1 MHLSGLGLVGRQAS
15 GRLMCLHVT
24 CGTSF
29 AAEMLMAMLYKPTI
43 RAYFEPQ
50 QLLSP
55 LTLSENIHKLHNID
69 VRDVI
74 SNILYRTL
82 FITTDLDINHTQL
95 IPIKASVKSP

>member
-29 AAEMLMAMLYKPTI
+29 AAEMLMAMLYKPTM
-43 RAYFEPQ
+43 RASFELQ

-55 LTLSENIHKLHNID
+55 KTLSENIHKPHNIY

-74 SNILYRTL
+74 FNILYYL
-82 FITTDLDINHTQL
+82 FISTNLDINHTQL
-95 IPIKASVKSP
+95 IPTKASVKSP

>member
-29 AAEMLMAMLYKPTI
+29 AAEMLMTMLYKPTI
-43 RAYFEPQ
+43 RAYFELQ

-55 LTLSENIHKLHNID
+55 ITLSENIHKAHNID

-74 SNILYRTL
+74 FNTLYYL
-82 FITTDLDINHTQL
+82 FITTNLDINHTQF